1 MFGILVL
8 SGYAFAL
15 LSAMKGTTPEKGED
29 EYGRNRGGGKGQRF
43 DRKRTGKK
51 ERKNKSG
58 GSSEES
64 EGQEEASEY
73 EDAVDQIDLEFDVAQ
88 IGDDV
93 ADSMFEEPNFDDE
106 DEEEFG
112 VFPGPPTGA
121 DVLRSAGLAQPGSW
135 TERNVLAAGAKDA
148 WSRRVAGNETE
159 ADYAVLRAA
168 RPGIASSA
176 SGPISPAWTKAPWPG
191 SGGESTETEDDDI
204 SSAVLKD
211 MGL

>member
-1 MFGILVL
+1 MLEILFL

-15 LSAMKGTTPEKGED
+15 LSAMKETEQRGSE
-29 EYGRNRGGGKGQRF
+29 EYGRSKGGGKGQKF
-43 DRKRTGKK
+43 NKRERRGKGK
-51 ERKNKSG
+51 EKPEPAG
-58 GSSEES
+58 DQQEQ
-64 EGQEEASEY
+64 EGMEY
-73 EDAVDQIDLEFDVAQ
+73 ENAVEQIDLEFDVAQ

-93 ADSMFEEPNFDDE
+93 ADSMFEEPDLD

-112 VFPGPPTGA
+112 VFPGPPSGA

-191 SGGESTETEDDDI
+191 SGGSSSDPEDDI

>member
-1 MFGILVL
+1 MLEILFL

-15 LSAMKGTTPEKGED
+15 LSAMKESTQREPE
-29 EYGRNRGGGKGQRF
+29 EYGRNKGGGKGQKF
-43 DRKRTGKK
+43 NKRREGKK
-51 ERKNKSG
+51 RGK
-58 GSSEES
+58 
-64 EGQEEASEY
+64 EGQGAAEDQQEQEGMEY
-73 EDAVDQIDLEFDVAQ
+73 ENAVEQIDLEFDVAQ

-93 ADSMFEEPNFDDE
+93 ADSMFDEPDLD

-112 VFPGPPTGA
+112 VFPGPPSGA

-191 SGGESTETEDDDI
+191 SGGSSSDPEDDI